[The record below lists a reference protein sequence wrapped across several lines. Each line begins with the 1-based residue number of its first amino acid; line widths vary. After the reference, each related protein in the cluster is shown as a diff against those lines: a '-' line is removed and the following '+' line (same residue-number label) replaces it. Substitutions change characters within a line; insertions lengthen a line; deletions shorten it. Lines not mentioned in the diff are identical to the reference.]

1 MLSGRQLLLVSLSAF
16 DAFSDIDQQPKL
28 AWSNAVPATSEP
40 APCSF
45 AAEMF
50 CS

>member
-16 DAFSDIDQQPKL
+16 DVFSDIDQQPKL